1 VEKEKRHGST
11 RRRRAGRKKNLEE
24 VEVSDDLGVGVLEGY
39 EFVEGHHDEP
49 GVLLLLLWGHE
60 LWLCKRNGMRAE
72 AETGS
77 REEGTEAGWARREG
91 EAGVARR
98 SGERPEEVAVVVD
111 GGRHGFHA
119 RGTLS
124 SPLNDDFRYHPFFPV
139 SLSQLTTSPS
149 FFFLSV
155 LHFFLLIV

>member
-1 VEKEKRHGST
+1 MHVVNWVVGEGEETRT
-11 RRRRAGRKKNLEE
+11 RRRRAGRRRKTNLEE

-39 EFVEGHHDEP
+39 EFVEGHHDER
-49 GVLLLLLWGHE
+49 GVLFLE

-72 AETGS
+72 AAATGS

-98 SGERPEEVAVVVD
+98 SGERPEEEREEAVAVVVD

-119 RGTLS
+119 RY
-124 SPLNDDFRYHPFFPV
+124 PL
-139 SLSQLTTSPS
+139 
-149 FFFLSV
+149 
-155 LHFFLLIV
+155 LLPLPLPLPLL

>member
-1 VEKEKRHGST
+1 
-11 RRRRAGRKKNLEE
+11 
-24 VEVSDDLGVGVLEGY
+24 
-39 EFVEGHHDEP
+39 
-49 GVLLLLLWGHE
+49 
-60 LWLCKRNGMRAE
+60 MRAE
-72 AETGS
+72 AATGS

-124 SPLNDDFRYHPFFPV
+124 APE
-139 SLSQLTTSPS
+139 
-149 FFFLSV
+149 
-155 LHFFLLIV
+155 